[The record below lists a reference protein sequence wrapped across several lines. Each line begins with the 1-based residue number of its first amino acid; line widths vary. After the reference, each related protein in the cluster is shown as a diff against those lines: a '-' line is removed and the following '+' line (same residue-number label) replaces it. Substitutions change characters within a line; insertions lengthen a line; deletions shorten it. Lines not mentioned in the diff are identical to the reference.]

1 MNERS
6 PVSLAR
12 RIPFIPETAPFT
24 PAQRAWLNGFLAGMF
39 SAAAGSAATTSSPP
53 AVKTTVNVLF
63 GSESGNAEALAR
75 RVAKAAQQRG
85 FESKAISLEKV
96 TVKDLARERCVLI
109 ITSTFGDGEP
119 PENAKRFHAQLHG
132 PAAGRLDHLSYAVLA
147 LGDKNY
153 PQFCQCGIE
162 IDRRLEALGATRIYQ
177 RVDCDA
183 DYQAEFQRWETGVFG
198 VLDATASDAGPVAT
212 SSDAFPPGTAAMLAD
227 DRGDQPAV
235 MAEREPAKSY
245 SRAHPFPGRLMANRK
260 LSAEGSAKET
270 RHFEIS
276 LAGSGLVYEAGD
288 ALGVHPANCP
298 ALVDDLLLALNCDG
312 EEAVSAP
319 DGSEV
324 SLRTALLRHY
334 AITKVP
340 ALLLEAIAER
350 SGDRML
356 SDLLQPDAGEALA
369 DYLAGREIID
379 LLAEFPAVRFSAN
392 DFAGLLRPLQPRLY
406 SISSTLKAHPDQVH
420 LTIATV
426 RYQSCGR
433 MRKGVCSTF
442 LADRANSA
450 VPIFVQVAPHFRL
463 PPGGDTPIIM
473 VGPGTG
479 VAPFRAFLH
488 ERRTAGATGRN
499 WLFFG
504 EQRAATDF
512 FYRDELEPML
522 ADGHLTRLSTAFSR
536 DQAEK
541 VYVQDRMI
549 ENGAE
554 LWAWLEDGAHFYVC
568 GDARR
573 MARDVDAA
581 LRAVI
586 QQRGGLSAEAAAEY
600 IENLKRARRYQRDV
614 Y

>member
-1 MNERS
+1 MNDRS
-6 PVSLAR
+6 V
-12 RIPFIPETAPFT
+12 PFIPDTAPFT
-24 PAQRAWLNGFLAGMF
+24 PAQRAWLNGFLAGIF
-39 SAAAGSAATTSSPP
+39 SAAQPGSASRIATTP
-53 AVKTTVNVLF
+53 AAKTTVNVLF

-96 TVKDLARERCVLI
+96 MAQDLARERFVLI
-109 ITSTFGDGEP
+109 ITSTFGDGDP
-119 PENAKRFHAQLHG
+119 PENAKRFHAELHRST
-132 PAAGRLDHLSYAVLA
+132 ARLDQLSYAVLA

-153 PQFCQCGIE
+153 AHFCKCGLE

-198 VLDATASDAGPVAT
+198 VLDATAGNA
-212 SSDAFPPGTAAMLAD
+212 PPMAPTAAGFAD
-227 DRGDQPAV
+227 DRGEHAVV
-235 MAEREPAKSY
+235 MAPAKTY
-245 SRAHPFPGRLMANRK
+245 SRTNPFPGRLLANRK
-260 LSAEGSAKET
+260 LSADGSAKET

-276 LAGSGLVYEAGD
+276 LAGSALVYEAGD
-288 ALGVHPANCP
+288 ALGVLPANCP
-298 ALVDDLLLALNCDG
+298 ALVDDLLRALKHDG

-340 ALLLEAIAER
+340 VELLEAIAER
-350 SGDRML
+350 TGDRL
-356 SDLLQPDAGEALA
+356 LPDLLQPEASEALT

-379 LLAEFPAVRFSAN
+379 LLSEFPAVKFSPN

-406 SISSTLKAHPDQVH
+406 SISSTLKAHPEQVH

-426 RYQSCGR
+426 RYQSFGK

-442 LADRANSA
+442 LADRANSE
-450 VPIFVQVAPHFRL
+450 VPIFVQAAPHFRL
-463 PPGGDTPIIM
+463 PKRGDTPIIM

-488 ERRTAGATGRN
+488 ERRTTGATGRN

-504 EQRAATDF
+504 EQRASTDF

-541 VYVQDRMI
+541 VYVQNRMI
-549 ENGAE
+549 ESGAE
-554 LWAWLEDGAHFYVC
+554 LWSWLEDGAHFYVC
-568 GDARR
+568 GDASR
-573 MARDVDAA
+573 MAKDVEAA

-586 QQRGGLSAEAAAEY
+586 QQRGGLSAEAATEY